1 MKYSILGF
9 GFIANS
15 QTHKVGGF
23 YSSTDTMSTDTSIGI
38 TITITISTISNSNYI
53 CCSSYMA

>member
-23 YSSTDTMSTDTSIGI
+23 YSSTDTMGLRLRLRLRLVR
-38 TITITISTISNSNYI
+38 
-53 CCSSYMA
+53 